1 MFYPLDVAKTRIQLQ
16 HGAAKEGKG
25 YTGILDVFRKIIRQ
39 EGASRL
45 YRGITAPILMEVP
58 KRSAYL

>member
-1 MFYPLDVAKTRIQLQ
+1 MMFYPLDVAKTRIQLQ
-16 HGAAKEGKG
+16 HGVAKEGQG
-25 YTGILDVFRKIIRQ
+25 YTGILDVFRKIIKQ

-58 KRSAYL
+58 KRSA